1 VVEDVKMV
9 SSKNKLVA
17 QEQQQASRAAVDL
30 KVEAVNSVG

>member
-1 VVEDVKMV
+1 MKQGLG
-9 SSKNKLVA
+9 KNKLVA